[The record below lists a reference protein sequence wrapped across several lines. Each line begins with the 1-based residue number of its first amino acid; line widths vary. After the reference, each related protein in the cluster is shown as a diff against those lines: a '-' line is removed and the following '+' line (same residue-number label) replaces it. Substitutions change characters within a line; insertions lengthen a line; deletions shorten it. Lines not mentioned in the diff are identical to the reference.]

1 LPDVH
6 GEDAVRDLNWLFKL
20 IASIPFCSTKLP
32 PRRLRQGRA
41 VAKEESTRVAKTE
54 TFMAN
59 VYWYVV
65 DFSGVGVYR
74 GFVQDQLVKVAV
86 NALET
91 KKVK

>member
-1 LPDVH
+1 
-6 GEDAVRDLNWLFKL
+6 
-20 IASIPFCSTKLP
+20 
-32 PRRLRQGRA
+32 